1 MNKKHSVVALIP
13 ARGGSKSIPL
23 KNIKDINGRPLIYWA
38 LDAAVQCGEI
48 DAVYVSTDDES
59 IKNCVGLYGSS
70 KIRVIDRPC
79 DTATDTAST
88 ESVMLDF
95 TNRFMFDS
103 IVLIQA
109 TSPLLST
116 KFLTEGIN
124 KHVEDGYTSVLS
136 VVRQKRFLWEYNES
150 MAKPINYNPINRPRR
165 QELEGY
171 FVENGA
177 FYITSREALI
187 KSNCRI
193 SGRTAIVEMP
203 ENSYF
208 EIDEPDDWIIVEQLL
223 KRKYF
228 GMDCRKDFHNKLK
241 KIKALFM
248 DSDGVLT
255 DGGMYYSENG
265 DELKKFNTK
274 DGMAIKL
281 LNDTGIITGIITG
294 ETRQLVSDRS
304 KKMLVTELFMGVEDK
319 IRVIES
325 LEAKYDIDK
334 SEIAYIGDD
343 INDLE
348 VIKRVGLGI
357 AVSDAMDCVRAAAY
371 YITCAKG
378 GQGAVREIAE
388 MIIKSKNAK

>member
-371 YITCAKG
+371 
-378 GQGAVREIAE
+378 
-388 MIIKSKNAK
+388 